1 MSRTLSALAA
11 AALLLL
17 PLAASAHAHQTFRIG
32 DKTYSFVM
40 GSLAEPVVVDDKTG
54 VDVAVTEHIKG
65 KEDGT
70 PVLGLEQTLRVEISA
85 GNATKTLPLT
95 AQYGKDGSYKAV
107 FIPTIETTYTYRLT
121 GTINGVQVDLPF
133 TCNPAG
139 HPRTEDDTTE
149 TPVSEG
155 VTRIS
160 MGGAFGCPLGKAD
173 LGFPE
178 PSTTSYDL
186 QEAANAGSMAGIA
199 GLVLGMLGLVAGV
212 ASWVKASRR

>member
-1 MSRTLSALAA
+1 MRRTFSALAA
-11 AALLLL
+11 ALLFL
-17 PLAASAHAHQTFRIG
+17 PLAASAHGHQTFRIG
-32 DKTYSFVM
+32 DKMYNFVM
-40 GSLAEPVVVDDKTG
+40 GSLGEPVVVDDKTG
-54 VDVAVTEHIKG
+54 VDVAVTELIEG

-70 PVLGLEQTLRVEISA
+70 PVLGLEQTLKVEIIA
-85 GNATKTLPLT
+85 GNVSKTLPLT
-95 AQYGKDGSYKAV
+95 TQYGKDGSYKAV

-121 GTINGVQVDLPF
+121 GTINGVEVDLPF
-133 TCNPAG
+133 ICNPAG
-139 HPRTEDDTTE
+139 HPQTTDDHTE

-155 VTRIS
+155 VVRIS
-160 MGGAFGCPLGKAD
+160 KGGAFGCPLGKAD

-212 ASWVKASRR
+212 AAWAKATRK